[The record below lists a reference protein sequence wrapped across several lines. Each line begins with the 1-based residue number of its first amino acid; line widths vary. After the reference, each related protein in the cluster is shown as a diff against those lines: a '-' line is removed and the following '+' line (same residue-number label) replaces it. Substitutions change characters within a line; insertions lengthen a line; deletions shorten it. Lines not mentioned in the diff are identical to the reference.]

1 MQNCGTAQLITAHF
15 VTHFRA
21 SLTTATTMSL
31 MGVAFP
37 TNSLLHWIAPSNE
50 HFLSAVLKRHRSR
63 EGPSHCGGV
72 LVGCQGE
79 ELSVTSAC
87 DIGAVCHVG
96 LFLLH
101 AVMAKG
107 WPSSSLPTLSNR
119 LTHAPG
125 SFVPFRRSVRSTTV
139 EIRRVFYTPPG
150 VGCQN
155 GHDTA
160 NWTKTTSREDRPRLC
175 MIPLRS
181 RSRSS
186 ELTFLS
192 LKSAQVTKQRRT
204 WAPSNN
210 LDREPPVTA
219 VVLTQLRG

>member
-1 MQNCGTAQLITAHF
+1 MKRAKLWTAQLITAHF
-15 VTHFRA
+15 VAHFRA

-37 TNSLLHWIAPSNE
+37 INSLLHWIAPSHE
-50 HFLSAVLKRHRSR
+50 HLLSAVLKRHRSR

-79 ELSVTSAC
+79 RLSVTSAC
-87 DIGAVCHVG
+87 DIGALCHVG

-107 WPSSSLPTLSNR
+107 WRPSSSLPTLSSR

-125 SFVPFRRSVRSTTV
+125 SFVPFRRSARSTTV

-160 NWTKTTSREDRPRLC
+160 NWTICSGIGRHLLSHGCKPFGFHSHFVNICKMGL
-175 MIPLRS
+175 LR
-181 RSRSS
+181 
-186 ELTFLS
+186 
-192 LKSAQVTKQRRT
+192 V
-204 WAPSNN
+204 
-210 LDREPPVTA
+210 
-219 VVLTQLRG
+219 